1 MIVGCQNQLIE
12 RVLQDAERW
21 KRVAAHAPAK
31 PAILY
36 PRPTVFSAHPLIRIH
51 RKAAEVIDALTNEAV
66 LELAWEDHGF
76 RGPRGIIGNART
88 QLPQSRLIDRI
99 DAALP
104 DAPATMARR
113 DRLTAQDLS
122 CLSRIFSEHRNAVT
136 AGHAPYAPNPSRRY
150 TAPRM
155 LE

>member
-51 RKAAEVIDALTNEAV
+51 RKADEVVDALTNEAV
-66 LELAWEDHGF
+66 LELAWEDRGF
-76 RGPRGIIGNART
+76 RGPRGIIGKAPT
-88 QLPQSRLIDRI
+88 QLLQSRLIDRI

-104 DAPATMARR
+104 DARCPLRR
-113 DRLTAQDLS
+113 WRGA
-122 CLSRIFSEHRNAVT
+122 I
-136 AGHAPYAPNPSRRY
+136 G
-150 TAPRM
+150 
-155 LE
+155 

>member
-1 MIVGCQNQLIE
+1 
-12 RVLQDAERW
+12 
-21 KRVAAHAPAK
+21 
-31 PAILY
+31 
-36 PRPTVFSAHPLIRIH
+36 
-51 RKAAEVIDALTNEAV
+51 VIDALTNEAV
-66 LELAWEDHGF
+66 LELAWEDRGF

-104 DAPATMARR
+104 DAPRDDGAARSA
-113 DRLTAQDLS
+113 DRPRPLMFEHDLF
-122 CLSRIFSEHRNAVT
+122 RNIGNAVA

>member
-1 MIVGCQNQLIE
+1 M
-12 RVLQDAERW
+12 
-21 KRVAAHAPAK
+21 
-31 PAILY
+31 
-36 PRPTVFSAHPLIRIH
+36 FSAHPLIRIH

-76 RGPRGIIGNART
+76 RGPRGIIGKART
-88 QLPQSRLIDRI
+88 QLLQLRLIDRI

-122 CLSRIFSEHRNAVT
+122 CLSTIFSEHRKRSCRRACALRAEPEPAVHRT
-136 AGHAPYAPNPSRRY
+136 QNVGVVVGPIALAVGRFGFDPFVRGRKIADVGFLTRTDHDVG
-150 TAPRM
+150 
-155 LE
+155 